1 MKQSKLLPFIAL
13 FFFLPITS
21 LAQESNYLNQNDTI
35 QVFDVLEVNGEF
47 RKSLRLLD
55 FLRKDS
61 RFSNRQLAKLADRQV
76 VYFGSVAVDREPGG
90 SIPYLYLDGEL
101 IVADGMN
108 RLYLIDQLRMSD
120 IKTIATKRR
129 GFEKVVYIT
138 TLDKKKKKNR

>member
-1 MKQSKLLPFIAL
+1 MKQSILLPFIAFL
-13 FFFLPITS
+13 FLLPITS
-21 LAQESNYLNQNDTI
+21 MAQESNYLNQNDTI

-76 VYFGSVAVDREPGG
+76 VNFSSAAVDREPGR
-90 SIPYLYLDGEL
+90 SIPFLYLDGEL

-138 TLDKKKKKNR
+138 TLDKDKKKNR

>member
-13 FFFLPITS
+13 LFLLPITS

-76 VYFGSVAVDREPGG
+76 VH
-90 SIPYLYLDGEL
+90 IL
-101 IVADGMN
+101 
-108 RLYLIDQLRMSD
+108 
-120 IKTIATKRR
+120 
-129 GFEKVVYIT
+129 
-138 TLDKKKKKNR
+138 